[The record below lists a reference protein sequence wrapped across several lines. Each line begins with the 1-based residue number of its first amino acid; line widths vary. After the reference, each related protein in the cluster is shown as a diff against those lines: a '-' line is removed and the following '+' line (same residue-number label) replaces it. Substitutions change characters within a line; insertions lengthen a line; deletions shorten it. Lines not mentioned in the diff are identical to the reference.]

1 MVKTVLLILV
11 ISIWST
17 ASSAELSTRLS
28 RSSIDELESVQLTIR
43 ANGTRSVEELDLS
56 ELEKNFQVLNTNT
69 SSQYQYINGNEQSWV
84 DYQITLKPRIA
95 GTLTIPSLTIG
106 NESSLPLTLK
116 VRPISQSLRDEINQ
130 LVFFEVETSKESVY
144 VQEQLLFT
152 RRLVY
157 SNGVQLYNEIPGP
170 PKIAN
175 ALVLILGETRSG
187 TTERNGKK
195 YGVVEQRFAIFPEM
209 SGKLEIPAIDITASV
224 RLIERGRVSRKG
236 VRVST
241 TDLLVNVMPV
251 PEAYPEEAPW
261 LPAQAIILTQTLE
274 PGVNKANVGDTL
286 QRKIQ
291 VRIDGNTGSILPS
304 LNAQPSESLFSI
316 YPTAPSIKD
325 DTSGDSVIGF
335 RTESSSIVPLQPG
348 QLSLGETSITW
359 WDTVSNE
366 VRISVLADSR
376 ISAAGSAIYRDYEEQ
391 RKIRDVKPEVSKSEP
406 EVIAD
411 NTEQSSFIN
420 FYWKEILAVILSLST
435 LYLFGQFVL
444 KITSN
449 SQRKSYQLLIKAIRR
464 DSAKEIKQ
472 ALKAINLENKTQ
484 RARADEIL
492 EILNNYIYSPNP
504 LETLTESDQTMLTQ
518 LVDRMKETEK
528 VKRQEN
534 KYQLPPLFN
543 H

>member
-17 ASSAELSTRLS
+17 ASNAELSTRLS

-69 SSQYQYINGNEQSWV
+69 SSQYQYINGNEHSWV

-274 PGVNKANVGDTL
+274 PGVSKANVGDTL
-286 QRKIQ
+286 QRRIQ

-444 KITSN
+444 KITN
-449 SQRKSYQLLIKAIRR
+449 NPQRKSYQLLIKAIRR

-472 ALKAINLENKTQ
+472 ALKAINLENTTQ

-492 EILNNYIYSPNP
+492 EILNNYIYSQNP
-504 LETLTESDQTMLTQ
+504 LETITEGDQTMLTQ
-518 LVDRMKETEK
+518 LVDRMRETEK
-528 VKRQEN
+528 VKKQEN

>member
-56 ELEKNFQVLNTNT
+56 ELEKIFQVLNTNT

-106 NESSLPLTLK
+106 NEISLPLTLK

-130 LVFFEVETSKESVY
+130 LVFFEIETSKESVY

-274 PGVNKANVGDTL
+274 PGVSKANVGDTL
-286 QRKIQ
+286 QRRIQ

-316 YPTAPSIKD
+316 YPTAPSIED

-391 RKIRDVKPEVSKSEP
+391 RKIGDVKPEVSKSEP

-464 DSAKEIKQ
+464 DSAKEIKL

-492 EILNNYIYSPNP
+492 EILNNYIYSQNR
-504 LETLTESDQTMLTQ
+504 LETLTESDRTMLTQ

>member
-274 PGVNKANVGDTL
+274 PGVSKANVGDTL
-286 QRKIQ
+286 QRRIQ

-484 RARADEIL
+484 RALADEIL
-492 EILNNYIYSPNP
+492 EILNNYIYSQNP

-528 VKRQEN
+528 VKKQEN

>member
-316 YPTAPSIKD
+316 YPTAPSIED

-464 DSAKEIKQ
+464 DSAKEIKL

-492 EILNNYIYSPNP
+492 EILNNYIYSQNR
-504 LETLTESDQTMLTQ
+504 LETLTESDRTMLTQ

>member
-106 NESSLPLTLK
+106 NEISLPLTLK

-316 YPTAPSIKD
+316 YPTAPSIED

-366 VRISVLADSR
+366 VRISVLVDSH

-464 DSAKEIKQ
+464 DSAKEIKL

-492 EILNNYIYSPNP
+492 EILNNYIYSQNR
-504 LETLTESDQTMLTQ
+504 LETLTESDRTMLTQ

-528 VKRQEN
+528 VKKQEN

>member
-274 PGVNKANVGDTL
+274 PGVSKANVGDTL
-286 QRKIQ
+286 QRRIQ

-335 RTESSSIVPLQPG
+335 RTESSSIVPLRPG

-366 VRISVLADSR
+366 VRTSVLADSR

-464 DSAKEIKQ
+464 DSAKEIKL

-492 EILNNYIYSPNP
+492 EILNNYIYSQNR
-504 LETLTESDQTMLTQ
+504 LETLTESDRTMLTQ

>member
-17 ASSAELSTRLS
+17 ASNAELSTRLS

-274 PGVNKANVGDTL
+274 PGVSKANVGDTL
-286 QRKIQ
+286 QRRIQ

-316 YPTAPSIKD
+316 YPTAPSIED

-464 DSAKEIKQ
+464 DSAKEIKL

-492 EILNNYIYSPNP
+492 EILNNYIYSQNR
-504 LETLTESDQTMLTQ
+504 LETLTESDRTMLTQ

>member
-106 NESSLPLTLK
+106 NEISLPLTLK

-224 RLIERGRVSRKG
+224 RLIERGKVSRKG

-251 PEAYPEEAPW
+251 PEAYPNEAPW

-274 PGVNKANVGDTL
+274 PGVSKANVGDTL
-286 QRKIQ
+286 QRRIQ

-335 RTESSSIVPLQPG
+335 RTESSSIVPLRPG

-472 ALKAINLENKTQ
+472 ALKTINLENKTQ

-492 EILNNYIYSPNP
+492 EILNNYIYSQNP
-504 LETLTESDQTMLTQ
+504 LETLTESDRTMLTQ

>member
-17 ASSAELSTRLS
+17 ASNAELSTRLS

-69 SSQYQYINGNEQSWV
+69 SSQYQYINGNEHSWV

-116 VRPISQSLRDEINQ
+116 VSPISQSLRDEINQ

-274 PGVNKANVGDTL
+274 PGVSKANVGDTL
-286 QRKIQ
+286 QRRIQ

-449 SQRKSYQLLIKAIRR
+449 SQRKSYQLLIKAIRK
-464 DSAKEIKQ
+464 DSAKEIKR
-472 ALKAINLENKTQ
+472 ALKAINLENTTQ

-492 EILNNYIYSPNP
+492 KILNNYIYSPNP
-504 LETLTESDQTMLTQ
+504 LETLTESDRIVLTQ

>member
-17 ASSAELSTRLS
+17 ASNAELSTRLS

-106 NESSLPLTLK
+106 NEISLPLTLK
-116 VRPISQSLRDEINQ
+116 VRPISQSLRDKINQ

-274 PGVNKANVGDTL
+274 PGVSKANVGDTL

-316 YPTAPSIKD
+316 YPTAPSIED

-335 RTESSSIVPLQPG
+335 RTESSSNVPLQPG

-420 FYWKEILAVILSLST
+420 FYWKEIQAVILSLST

-464 DSAKEIKQ
+464 DSAKEIKL

-492 EILNNYIYSPNP
+492 EILNNYIYSQNR
-504 LETLTESDQTMLTQ
+504 LETLTESDRTMLTQ

>member
-106 NESSLPLTLK
+106 NEISLPLTLK

-236 VRVST
+236 VRAST
-241 TDLLVNVMPV
+241 TDLIVNVMPV

-274 PGVNKANVGDTL
+274 PGVSKANVGDTL

-316 YPTAPSIKD
+316 YPTAPSIED

-472 ALKAINLENKTQ
+472 ALKTINLENKTQ

-492 EILNNYIYSPNP
+492 EILNNYIYSQNP
-504 LETLTESDQTMLTQ
+504 LETLTESDRAMLTQ

>member
-106 NESSLPLTLK
+106 NEISLPLTLK

-251 PEAYPEEAPW
+251 PEVYPEEAPW

-316 YPTAPSIKD
+316 YPTAPSIED

-444 KITSN
+444 KITNN

-464 DSAKEIKQ
+464 DSAKEIKL

-492 EILNNYIYSPNP
+492 EILNNYIYSQNR
-504 LETLTESDQTMLTQ
+504 LETLTESDRTMLTQ

>member
-17 ASSAELSTRLS
+17 ASNAELSTRLS

-261 LPAQAIILTQTLE
+261 LPAQAIIITQTLE
-274 PGVNKANVGDTL
+274 PGVSKANVGDTL
-286 QRKIQ
+286 QRRIQ

-420 FYWKEILAVILSLST
+420 FYWKEILAVILSLYI

-449 SQRKSYQLLIKAIRR
+449 SQRKSYQLLIKAIRK

-472 ALKAINLENKTQ
+472 ALKAINLENTTQ

-528 VKRQEN
+528 VKRREN

>member
-1 MVKTVLLILV
+1 MVKTVLLVLV

-116 VRPISQSLRDEINQ
+116 VTPISQSLRDEINQ

-241 TDLLVNVMPV
+241 TDLIVNVMPV

-274 PGVNKANVGDTL
+274 PEVSKANVGDTL

-304 LNAQPSESLFSI
+304 LNAQPSENLFSI

-444 KITSN
+444 KITN
-449 SQRKSYQLLIKAIRR
+449 NPQRKSYQLLIKAIRR

-472 ALKAINLENKTQ
+472 ALKAINLENKIQ
-484 RARADEIL
+484 RARTEEIL
-492 EILNNYIYSPNP
+492 EILNNYIYSQNP
-504 LETLTESDQTMLTQ
+504 LETITESDQTMLTQ

-528 VKRQEN
+528 VKKQEN

>member
-17 ASSAELSTRLS
+17 ASNAELSTRLS

-69 SSQYQYINGNEQSWV
+69 SSQYQYINGNEHSWV

-106 NESSLPLTLK
+106 NESSLPLKLK
-116 VRPISQSLRDEINQ
+116 VSPISQSLRDEINQ

-274 PGVNKANVGDTL
+274 PGVSKANVGDTL
-286 QRKIQ
+286 QRRIQ

-325 DTSGDSVIGF
+325 DTSGDSVIGY

-449 SQRKSYQLLIKAIRR
+449 SQRKSYQLLIKAIRK

-472 ALKAINLENKTQ
+472 ALKAINLENTTQ
-484 RARADEIL
+484 RVRADEIL

>member
-17 ASSAELSTRLS
+17 ASNAELSTRLS

-274 PGVNKANVGDTL
+274 PGVSKANVGDTL
-286 QRKIQ
+286 QRRIQ

-420 FYWKEILAVILSLST
+420 FYWKEILAVMLCLST

-449 SQRKSYQLLIKAIRR
+449 SQRKSYQLLIKAIRK

-472 ALKAINLENKTQ
+472 ALKAINLENTTQ

>member
-17 ASSAELSTRLS
+17 ASNAELSTRLS

-274 PGVNKANVGDTL
+274 PGVSKANVGDTL
-286 QRKIQ
+286 QRRIQ

-316 YPTAPSIKD
+316 YPTAPSIED

-444 KITSN
+444 KITNN

-464 DSAKEIKQ
+464 DSAKEIKL

-492 EILNNYIYSPNP
+492 EILNNYIYSQNR
-504 LETLTESDQTMLTQ
+504 LETLTESDRTMLTQ

>member
-11 ISIWST
+11 ISIWSA

-69 SSQYQYINGNEQSWV
+69 SSQYQYINGNEHSWV

-116 VRPISQSLRDEINQ
+116 VSPISQSLRDEINQ

-251 PEAYPEEAPW
+251 PEVYPEEAPW

-316 YPTAPSIKD
+316 YPTAPSIED

-464 DSAKEIKQ
+464 DSAKEIKL

-492 EILNNYIYSPNP
+492 EILNNYIYSQNR
-504 LETLTESDQTMLTQ
+504 LETLTESDRTMLTQ

>member
-261 LPAQAIILTQTLE
+261 LPAQAIIITQTLE
-274 PGVNKANVGDTL
+274 PGVSKANVGDTL
-286 QRKIQ
+286 QRRIQ

-325 DTSGDSVIGF
+325 DTSGDSVIGY

-444 KITSN
+444 KITSD

-464 DSAKEIKQ
+464 DSAKEIKL

-492 EILNNYIYSPNP
+492 EILNNYIYSQNR

>member
-17 ASSAELSTRLS
+17 ASNAELSTRLS

-274 PGVNKANVGDTL
+274 PGVSKANVGDTL
-286 QRKIQ
+286 QRRIQ

-335 RTESSSIVPLQPG
+335 RTESSSIVPLRPG

-366 VRISVLADSR
+366 VRTSVLADSR

-420 FYWKEILAVILSLST
+420 FYWREILAVILSLSI
-435 LYLFGQFVL
+435 LYLSGQFVL
-444 KITSN
+444 KITN
-449 SQRKSYQLLIKAIRR
+449 NPQRKSYQLLIKAIRR
-464 DSAKEIKQ
+464 DSAKEIKL

-492 EILNNYIYSPNP
+492 EILNNYIYSQNR
-504 LETLTESDQTMLTQ
+504 LETLTESDRTMLTQ

>member
-11 ISIWST
+11 ISIWSA
-17 ASSAELSTRLS
+17 ASNAELSTRLS
-28 RSSIDELESVQLTIR
+28 RSSIDELESIQLTIR
-43 ANGTRSVEELDLS
+43 ADGTRSVEELDLS

-106 NESSLPLTLK
+106 NESSLPLKLK
-116 VRPISQSLRDEINQ
+116 VSPISQSLRDEINQ

-261 LPAQAIILTQTLE
+261 LPAQAIIITQTLE
-274 PGVNKANVGDTL
+274 PGVSKANVGDTL
-286 QRKIQ
+286 QRRIQ

-316 YPTAPSIKD
+316 YPTAPSIED

-464 DSAKEIKQ
+464 DSAKEIKL

-492 EILNNYIYSPNP
+492 EILNNYIYSQNP
-504 LETLTESDQTMLTQ
+504 LETLTESDRAMLTQ

>member
-11 ISIWST
+11 ISIWGT
-17 ASSAELSTRLS
+17 ASSAVLSTRLS

-43 ANGTRSVEELDLS
+43 ANGTRSVEELDLA

-106 NESSLPLTLK
+106 NESSLPLTLN

-274 PGVNKANVGDTL
+274 PGVSKANVGDTL
-286 QRKIQ
+286 QRRIQ

-492 EILNNYIYSPNP
+492 EILNNYIYSQNP

-543 H
+543 N

>member
-17 ASSAELSTRLS
+17 ASNAELSTRLS

-116 VRPISQSLRDEINQ
+116 VSPISQSLRDEINQ

-274 PGVNKANVGDTL
+274 PGVSKANVGDTL
-286 QRKIQ
+286 QRRIQ

-464 DSAKEIKQ
+464 DSAKEIKL

-492 EILNNYIYSPNP
+492 EILNNYIYSQNP
-504 LETLTESDQTMLTQ
+504 LETLTESDRTMLTQ

>member
-106 NESSLPLTLK
+106 NEISLPLTLK

-251 PEAYPEEAPW
+251 PEVYPEEAPW

-316 YPTAPSIKD
+316 YPTAPSIED

-444 KITSN
+444 KITNN
-449 SQRKSYQLLIKAIRR
+449 SQRKSYQLLIKAIRG
-464 DSAKEIKQ
+464 DSAKEIKL

-492 EILNNYIYSPNP
+492 EILNNYIYSQNP
-504 LETLTESDQTMLTQ
+504 LETLTESDRTMLTQ

>member
-17 ASSAELSTRLS
+17 ASNAELSTRLS

-274 PGVNKANVGDTL
+274 PGVSKANVGDTL

-464 DSAKEIKQ
+464 DSAKEIKL

-492 EILNNYIYSPNP
+492 EILNNYIYSQNP
-504 LETLTESDQTMLTQ
+504 LEKLTESDQTMLTQ

>member
-106 NESSLPLTLK
+106 NEISLPLTLK

-251 PEAYPEEAPW
+251 PEVYPEEAPW

-316 YPTAPSIKD
+316 YPTAPSIED

-435 LYLFGQFVL
+435 LYLFGLFVL

-464 DSAKEIKQ
+464 DSAKEIKL

-492 EILNNYIYSPNP
+492 EILNNYIYSQNR
-504 LETLTESDQTMLTQ
+504 LETLTESDRTMLTQ

>member
-17 ASSAELSTRLS
+17 ASNAELSTRLS

-274 PGVNKANVGDTL
+274 PGVSKANVGDTL

-472 ALKAINLENKTQ
+472 ALKAINLENTTQ

>member
-106 NESSLPLTLK
+106 NEISLPLTLK

-251 PEAYPEEAPW
+251 PEVYPEEAPW

-274 PGVNKANVGDTL
+274 PGVSKANVGDTL
-286 QRKIQ
+286 QRRIQ

-316 YPTAPSIKD
+316 YPTAPSIED

-449 SQRKSYQLLIKAIRR
+449 SQRKSYQLLIKAIRK

-472 ALKAINLENKTQ
+472 ALKAINLENTTQ

-492 EILNNYIYSPNP
+492 EILNNYIYSQNP
-504 LETLTESDQTMLTQ
+504 LETLTESDRTMLTQ

>member
-17 ASSAELSTRLS
+17 ASNAELSTRLS

-241 TDLLVNVMPV
+241 TDLIVNVMPV

-420 FYWKEILAVILSLST
+420 FYWKEILGVILSLST

-444 KITSN
+444 KITSD
-449 SQRKSYQLLIKAIRR
+449 SQRKSYQLLIKAIRK

-472 ALKAINLENKTQ
+472 ALKAINLENTTQ

-492 EILNNYIYSPNP
+492 KILNNYIYSPNP

>member
-17 ASSAELSTRLS
+17 ASNAELSTRLS

-69 SSQYQYINGNEQSWV
+69 SSQYQYINGNEHSWV

-274 PGVNKANVGDTL
+274 PGVSKANVGDTL
-286 QRKIQ
+286 QRRIQ

-335 RTESSSIVPLQPG
+335 RTESSSIVPLRPG

-472 ALKAINLENKTQ
+472 ALKAINLENTTQ

-492 EILNNYIYSPNP
+492 EILNNYIYSQNP
-504 LETLTESDQTMLTQ
+504 LETLTESDRTMLTQ

>member
-17 ASSAELSTRLS
+17 ASNAELSTRLS

-274 PGVNKANVGDTL
+274 PGVSKANVGDTL
-286 QRKIQ
+286 QRRIQ

-449 SQRKSYQLLIKAIRR
+449 PQRKSYQLLIKAIRR

-492 EILNNYIYSPNP
+492 EILNNYIYSQNP

>member
-1 MVKTVLLILV
+1 MVKTVLLVVV

-17 ASSAELSTRLS
+17 ASNAELSTRLS

-43 ANGTRSVEELDLS
+43 ADGTRSVEELDLS
-56 ELEKNFQVLNTNT
+56 KLEKNFQVLNTNT

-274 PGVNKANVGDTL
+274 PGVSKANVGDTL
-286 QRKIQ
+286 QRRIQ

-449 SQRKSYQLLIKAIRR
+449 SQRKSYQLLIKSIRR

-472 ALKAINLENKTQ
+472 ALKTINLENKTQ

-492 EILNNYIYSPNP
+492 EILNNYIYSQNP
-504 LETLTESDQTMLTQ
+504 LGTLTESDRTMLTQ

-528 VKRQEN
+528 VKKQEN

>member
-17 ASSAELSTRLS
+17 ASNAELSTRLS

-69 SSQYQYINGNEQSWV
+69 SSQYQYINGNEHSWV

-116 VRPISQSLRDEINQ
+116 VSPISQSLRDEINQ

-274 PGVNKANVGDTL
+274 PGVSKANVGDTL
-286 QRKIQ
+286 QRRIQ

-335 RTESSSIVPLQPG
+335 RTESSSIVPLRPG

-449 SQRKSYQLLIKAIRR
+449 SQRKSYQLLIKAIRK

-472 ALKAINLENKTQ
+472 ALKAINLENTTQ
-484 RARADEIL
+484 RVRADEIL

-504 LETLTESDQTMLTQ
+504 LETLTESDRTMLTQ

>member
-17 ASSAELSTRLS
+17 ASNAELSTRLS

-274 PGVNKANVGDTL
+274 PGVSKANVGDTL

-492 EILNNYIYSPNP
+492 EILNNYIYSQNP

>member
-274 PGVNKANVGDTL
+274 PGVSKANVGDTL

-366 VRISVLADSR
+366 VRTSVLADSL

-444 KITSN
+444 KITN
-449 SQRKSYQLLIKAIRR
+449 NPQRKSYQLLIKAIRR

-492 EILNNYIYSPNP
+492 ELLNNYIYSQNP
-504 LETLTESDQTMLTQ
+504 LETITESHRTMLTQ

>member
-11 ISIWST
+11 FSIWST
-17 ASSAELSTRLS
+17 ASSAELSARLS

-106 NESSLPLTLK
+106 NESSLPLTLQVK
-116 VRPISQSLRDEINQ
+116 PISQSLRDEINQ

-175 ALVLILGETRSG
+175 ALVLLLGETRSG

-241 TDLLVNVMPV
+241 TDLIVNVMPV

-274 PGVNKANVGDTL
+274 PGVSKANVGDTL

-420 FYWKEILAVILSLST
+420 FYWKEILALILSLYT
-435 LYLFGQFVL
+435 LYLLGQFVL
-444 KITSN
+444 KITYDP
-449 SQRKSYQLLIKAIRR
+449 QTKSYQLLIKAIGRN
-464 DSAKEIKQ
+464 SAKEIKQ
-472 ALKAINLENKTQ
+472 ALKAINLENKAQ

-492 EILNNYIYSPNP
+492 EILNNYIYSQNP

-528 VKRQEN
+528 VKKQEN

>member
-17 ASSAELSTRLS
+17 ASNAELSTRLS

-69 SSQYQYINGNEQSWV
+69 SSQYQYINGNEHSWV

-175 ALVLILGETRSG
+175 ALVLMLGETRSG

-274 PGVNKANVGDTL
+274 PGVSKANVGDTL
-286 QRKIQ
+286 QRRIQ

-435 LYLFGQFVL
+435 LYLFVQFVL

-449 SQRKSYQLLIKAIRR
+449 SQRKSYQLLIKAIRK

-504 LETLTESDQTMLTQ
+504 LETLTKSDQTMLTQ

>member
-106 NESSLPLTLK
+106 NEISLPLTLK

-316 YPTAPSIKD
+316 YPTAPSIED

-464 DSAKEIKQ
+464 DSAKEIKL

-492 EILNNYIYSPNP
+492 EILNNYIYSQNR
-504 LETLTESDQTMLTQ
+504 LETLTESDRTMLTQ

>member
-17 ASSAELSTRLS
+17 ASNAELSTRLS

-241 TDLLVNVMPV
+241 TDLIVNVMPV

-335 RTESSSIVPLQPG
+335 RTESSSIVPLRPG

-449 SQRKSYQLLIKAIRR
+449 SQRKSYQLLIKAIRK

-472 ALKAINLENKTQ
+472 ALKAINLENTTQ

-492 EILNNYIYSPNP
+492 EILNNYIYSQNP